1 MKIVEITSLGC
12 MSCIVMNERIENVA
26 NKHRFDLKIVN
37 SDLEDT
43 SSYGTFDL
51 FPVYILYNES
61 NQEITRFEGEFKEK
75 DLEAKLLGY
84 FNA

>member
-26 NKHRFDLKIVN
+26 KKHSLDLRIVN

-43 SSYGTFDL
+43 SSYGKFDL
-51 FPVYILYNES
+51 FPVYILYDES
-61 NQEITRFEGEFKEK
+61 NKEITRFEGEFKEK
-75 DLEAKLLGY
+75 DLETKLLGY
-84 FNA
+84 SNA